1 VPGAR
6 RTREPGTVLP
16 AYYLANMESGDN
28 RLVTRRRFVVLAVA
42 LIAVNSFFWLAQSG
56 FALPKAIINQFFGNR
71 MIRAEV
77 LVQSAS
83 GVQDWRIDRGTIT
96 GVSGTTLTLREGDGT
111 TVTLDVSPT
120 ARVQGNP
127 RYSNVALLRKK
138 LRVVVYH
145 QANLP
150 AEIVQVE
157 GSGG

>member
-1 VPGAR
+1 MA
-6 RTREPGTVLP
+6 
-16 AYYLANMESGDN
+16 
-28 RLVTRRRFVVLAVA
+28 LAVA
-42 LIAVNSFFWLAQSG
+42 LVAVNSFFWLAQGG
-56 FALPKAIINQFFGNR
+56 FALPRAVINQFFGNR
-71 MIRAEV
+71 LVRAEV
-77 LVQSAS
+77 LLQSPT

-120 ARVQGNP
+120 ARVQGSA
-127 RYSNVALLRKK
+127 RYSNVSLLRKK